1 MHWQRCEPRQI
12 YEEMS
17 LLLRLNSF
25 FFMTHYFGDAS
36 FDIQKVELVCLSICH
51 QLSVFPNNAVRICPI
66 TLKIGMLYHM
76 NNDFLSIDF

>member
-1 MHWQRCEPRQI
+1 MHKHLFFQTKRKQLFRMHWQRCEPRQI

-36 FDIQKVELVCLSICH
+36 FDIQKVELVFATIVSF
-51 QLSVFPNNAVRICPI
+51 S
-66 TLKIGMLYHM
+66 K
-76 NNDFLSIDF
+76 